1 MASYEYIIVLKDI
14 AKELH
19 KMNEKLDHIGQASI
33 FNEQPIKYEYVAD
46 DCVSQEPPDFAK

>member
-1 MASYEYIIVLKDI
+1 MASYEYIIVLTDI